1 MMTQSTGIRMH
12 LSACLRSVLF
22 LLAGALAVPA
32 LAQTAG
38 QEVHEL
44 QRHWAEIQYRT
55 PEKQRADK
63 LAALAEQAS
72 VLTARYP
79 DNAAVWTW
87 SGIIRASHAGAKGG
101 IGALPIVKAAK
112 ADLEKAIEIDG
123 SVLDGAAYTSLGSLY
138 YQVPGWPIGFGDD
151 KKAETFLLKGLEYG
165 AEDMDANYFYAD
177 YLFQQKD
184 YAKARTYADRAEH
197 GPADLERP
205 VASEGRL
212 GQIKQLQVKI
222 QQKLH

>member
-1 MMTQSTGIRMH
+1 MMTQSTGIRAK
-12 LSACLRSVLF
+12 LTTCLRGLLL
-22 LLAGALAVPA
+22 LLAGAASTPG
-32 LAQTAG
+32 LAQTAE
-38 QEVHEL
+38 QEVHDL

-63 LAALAEQAS
+63 LAALTEKAGT
-72 VLTARYP
+72 LTARYP

-87 SGIIRASHAGAKGG
+87 SGIVRASHAGAKGG

-112 ADLEKAIEIDG
+112 ADLEKAISLDG

-151 KKAETFLLKGLEYG
+151 KKAQTLLLKGLEYG
-165 AEDMDANYFYAD
+165 ADDMDANYFYAD

-184 YAKARTYADRAEH
+184 YAQAMAYANRAEH

-212 GQIKQLQVKI
+212 GQIKQLQAKI